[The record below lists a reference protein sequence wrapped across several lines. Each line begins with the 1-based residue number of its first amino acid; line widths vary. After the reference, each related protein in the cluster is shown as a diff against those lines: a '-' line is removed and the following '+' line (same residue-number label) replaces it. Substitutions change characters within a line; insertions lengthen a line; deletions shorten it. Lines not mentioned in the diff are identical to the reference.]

1 MTMQTE
7 ESYKKTCRR
16 CGGMGHFL
24 SYEAPH
30 VKRKYCDCETGK
42 KGENFIKEQLKTKDV
57 QPVWELFTI

>member
-1 MTMQTE
+1 MQSK
-7 ESYKKTCRR
+7 ESPKEVCKK

-42 KGENFIKEQLKTKDV
+42 KRKNFIKEQLKTKDV
-57 QPVWELFTI
+57 RPVWELFII